1 MLKVHTF
8 PTISPMVLAD
18 YLCNQRKG
26 EPVSN
31 VYEEYITQKGYTVA
45 ETRQTASKVKRTFPC
60 TIGARTFDTEEEY
73 LEALAD
79 FLNGN

>member
-1 MLKVHTF
+1 
-8 PTISPMVLAD
+8 
-18 YLCNQRKG
+18 
-26 EPVSN
+26 VSN